1 MKIGTGAGNMVQSYH
16 LAELRD
22 GRMDI
27 RLEQA
32 LNALAAQYELTALT
46 RDAKTISENY
56 RLRTGAGKRLLTREG
71 EAAAYAASRM
81 PATFAA
87 AQQALS
93 WALDCVDVEIESL
106 LDCGAGTGAVT
117 WAADSLLE
125 LESFTCLERE
135 AAMRTV
141 GGELMRAGEGA
152 LQSAVWQ
159 EWDAVSGS
167 ALPKADLVCEGYM
180 IGELSE
186 ENRLPAAQRMYE
198 AAGKMALFIEPGT
211 PQGFANLAAVRK
223 HLAGLGAYVAAPC
236 PAGTKECPMAGED
249 WCHFTVRVQRTKL
262 HKQLKGGDAPYE
274 DEKFCFLALTKEPP
288 KAACAARVLRHPQ
301 IGPGR
306 IALTL
311 CENGSVQ
318 NRVVTKKDPLWKRA
332 RKIGAGDAI

>member
-1 MKIGTGAGNMVQSYH
+1 
-16 LAELRD
+16 
-22 GRMDI
+22 MDI

-32 LNALAAQYELTALT
+32 LNALAAKHELTALT

-56 RLRTGAGKRLLTREG
+56 RLRTGEGKRLLTREG

-93 WALDCVDVEIESL
+93 WALDCVDVEIDSL

-125 LESFTCLERE
+125 LKNVTCLERE
-135 AAMRTV
+135 AAMRAV
-141 GGELMRAGEGA
+141 GGELMRMGEGV
-152 LQSAVWQ
+152 LQSVVWQ

-167 ALPKADLVCEGYM
+167 TLPKADLVCEGYM

-186 ENRLPAAQRMYE
+186 ENRLPAARRIYE
-198 AAGKMALFIEPGT
+198 AANKMALFIEPGT
-211 PQGFANLAAVRK
+211 PQGFANLAAVRS
-223 HLAGLGAYVAAPC
+223 HLAGLGAHVAAPC
-236 PAGTKECPMAGED
+236 PAGTKDCPMTGED
-249 WCHFTVRVQRTKL
+249 WCHFTVRLQRSKL

-274 DEKFCFLALTKEPP
+274 DEKFCFLALTKESP

-306 IALTL
+306 IVLTL
-311 CENGSVQ
+311 CENGGVQ

-332 RKIGAGDAI
+332 RKIGAGDAL